1 MFKQTCF
8 HRLAHAAIR
17 LTECCSAIDHRTTF
31 TLLLL
36 TIVCVASPTNERI
49 AAQPPASPQSSADQ
63 PIERELFV
71 PFEDLSVLLGGETR
85 RVFMTREEYA
95 QLLSQAKR
103 APEEALPQETAILS
117 AEYDGTIEDG
127 RASLSGKLH
136 IEIFG
141 SGLQAVPL
149 GLSGVGIRS
158 AQLDGQPAALVESGG
173 SVLLAVEG
181 RGKHTLALDMVLP
194 LATAAAE
201 QSLSW
206 QVPVPPATT
215 FHLTVQGD
223 VEMKSGAAIISRRVD
238 SDAGVTHFE
247 LLPTNAQ
254 MNLVMSLNNRRLRAE
269 TTVLARGVLV
279 DELTNGY
286 ERLHA
291 SLSMNILHGA
301 SDEFSIAIPDGF
313 EITQV
318 ATPLLAR
325 WSIEEG
331 NDEQDEDEDKDE
343 GKNANG
349 KVLKIQL
356 RQLTTQRVVIQVR
369 ADRTQPRLEGWQMP
383 KLVPLGVAGFAGV
396 VGVLLEDQ
404 LTSGAIETRGL
415 IPIDNQVLTAA
426 LPESVLA
433 AEAGMPRVRP
443 LVTYYAAQ
451 ANFELATDFA
461 RQPAELYAT
470 TNLLL
475 TLSDRGLEMDGGF
488 ALLPEKEKL
497 FSFEFRVPAG
507 WSVDT
512 VRTADGAA
520 LAFERYSSDDGARV
534 RVQLPTGL
542 APRATFNVLFHATY
556 TPTDWLGD
564 WTEQTVA
571 LPAFAIRQEEG
582 VHESG
587 AVAVRALDDLRARP
601 LSTSGLIVLTESEKS
616 KYGFGDVAASLAWR
630 YTEEP
635 WRGELSVTRTAPR
648 ITGRALS
655 FFRFSPEALTA
666 HFELSYSVE
675 QARAQ
680 RVSFSLPENTPAE
693 IAIRGL
699 GDTLVKESSSRIV
712 DGRRHWDVQLA
723 EKKTGRIR
731 LAIDFTQPLADA
743 PLKAYPLPQIR
754 TENVAYQSGLIAVEG
769 APELDVTVVEH
780 PRSVDMGEL
789 VDAEYQAG
797 KRLLGV
803 FSYVGSAD
811 QTTVDVVRRLI
822 HALPTT
828 IVQRAELV
836 TLVGASGIGQTAARF
851 ALRTKALYI
860 EVRLPAEATLWSAM
874 VDGQPAL
881 PQRQG
886 EQTIIALPT
895 APADQSR
902 DLQIVYE
909 QPIDPLMLRG
919 QVDLVGPT
927 LWQRLER
934 DAASEPVPMADLK
947 WELVLP
953 EGYRLAHVGGTVT
966 ETDAAPRFRWQ
977 EWLDWFVKLGGGRRG
992 TAVQGY
998 KSTAHFQPLP
1008 RGGAEA
1014 TVEGLQTAPSLGAA
1028 PFDAE
1033 SDQAPPSG
1041 APMFDQ
1047 FGAMAAAPPVNQP
1060 AADQP
1065 AANQPAFRQPLPSA
1079 QQPGRL
1085 GQTRGAEGRAKSTW
1099 ALAGMR
1105 SLAIDLSGAKFGQH
1119 VAFTSLGV
1127 DPVLRATLVD
1137 QRRWQWLGLACGLI
1151 VFALG
1156 LWRVANKM
1164 TSQLRYAGL
1173 VTVIALL
1180 LPPLTGWQTELE
1192 PVVEAVIAAALAI
1205 LVVAIFRSLATS
1217 IVVRVSHFRQRRSAG
1232 AAQAVSTGAVL
1243 LLLAWSSHA
1252 DALRAQ
1258 EVASKP
1264 MTGPV
1269 PVSNLS
1275 ELESLVQAL
1284 RAPGQVAI
1292 PRDAIVVPYD
1302 PAALDGFT
1310 RAEKLLVPYDRYV
1323 ELWNAAHPERQL
1335 APKPPVTAYAWSGA
1349 QYRAMLEGDNSLR
1362 LVGSLTIHVY
1372 ADGDVSV
1379 PLAIGGG
1386 VLESASVDGQPA
1398 RLQVV
1403 QPQAPAQAAGGAAPQ
1418 QAAQQQQRLATAT
1431 AAQPAETLF
1440 MLHLEGKGRKELA
1453 IEVRLKIEKR
1463 GGWRVV
1469 DGRVPAAPATGLAL
1483 TVPEAKTEVRFE
1495 SFHDRTSVETE
1506 KPRETIDTALPT
1518 SGRMQLQWRAKIA
1531 EAAIDQGLSVEAK
1544 AAFDVQEDGLK
1555 FAWHGTFDF
1564 RRSRR
1569 ESFTLLVPSDYT
1581 IEKVVG
1587 NNIRG
1592 WNIEPVDGGQQ
1603 LTVDLL
1609 AAVAERETLTLFMM
1623 RAYTADPDEP
1633 ATIAVPV
1640 VRVPDAMLQQGQL
1653 AVRRSSLLELRTNRS
1668 TGLSRIDTPDDSAWL
1683 TEPVDTS
1690 PLPLRPYQAF
1700 RFSQVPYTLELT
1712 AEPSTSQVR
1721 VTAQTLLKLSQ
1732 LESTL
1737 ESRLILHIAERA
1749 VHHVRISVPA
1759 NWRLDP
1765 PQLAVGYDWNV
1776 EPAEAGQ
1783 QWLDIYFARGV
1794 AGEVPIV
1801 LQGKL
1806 EQSLAAEDNGDVVP
1820 LPRIAVEDVSEQS
1833 GDVVVASD
1841 PAFDVRAEQLQGCE
1855 TGLLASAESWL
1866 AADQRS
1872 LARLL
1877 IHHTASDYSGQLR
1890 VTRRAPQVTAFS
1902 VTNVKVTDRAIE
1914 ETIYIELTIRSAGIR
1929 QVSIVVPAS
1938 LSRARVRGRL
1948 IRQQTWTQVGT
1959 ETDSP
1964 WRLVV
1969 ELQEDVMGQYSLIL
1983 EHDRLP
1989 GSGEQAVPIP
1999 TIETGTT
2006 EHRFITLEN
2015 SGRDEL
2021 LVGERSGVEPLQR
2034 SQAQWRFLNELLGG
2048 KATEAFV
2055 VRQSDEAPRLSF
2067 KTRSRAAVE
2076 TVGARI
2082 GIAQTLLVVD
2092 ENGAYRAVQEYRV
2105 ENRTEQYLEIELPAG
2120 AKLWTVMVAGEPV
2133 KPMASLLTSAA
2144 ANQTGASQASVR
2156 QTGVGERL
2164 RIPLVKTAAGDLDY
2178 AVTLKYGGVME
2189 KPGAMRVVRFPLV
2202 KTVNINVELSQ
2213 VRLRLPESERWF
2225 NFGGSMG
2232 RVFKPEEFEAGW
2244 LSFRTRQLNE
2254 LTELL
2259 SQTTDSDFSKARA
2272 TSNLKQ
2278 LGQEIEAYR
2287 SRSDVAQTQSKEL
2300 REQLASNSAA
2310 WADAQKQLQAP
2321 ETPLNG
2327 AMVQPTNREL
2337 LNQRFE
2343 QQDNARSYNVASEK
2357 GANFQQAATQAGQQ
2371 AAQQPSTGQQQ
2382 AVSAGEFDAKWLA
2395 GNALKSNLPPQQ
2407 GGESLGIDKR
2417 LLDRVL
2423 PADAERKESGAAV
2436 QGQAAAKPAAPKLA
2450 APSSAGEKKQA
2461 EPSRAVDE
2469 DRAGMVYRYQQQ
2481 LEQQAPQGPSGM
2493 PRGYSQSEMALGV
2506 PGAQARDRGMMGGG
2520 SMSGLSMGGG
2530 SMGGGVFGGEMP
2542 ARGERAAAGS
2552 DMDTGGYGE
2561 NAAMLGARPGGPGE
2575 AAMPSRGNQAAAAAP
2590 AGYLTSLDVELPARG
2605 HEYLFTTPRGET
2617 EITAQSISQESL
2629 SRLSVI
2635 GIIVAAA
2642 LVVWL
2647 LARLYIRTRHYR
2659 IVRIASAAALVVLG
2673 VALLVTGTTPLYAL
2687 IALVAAVAI
2696 AMQAVSR

>member
-1 MFKQTCF
+1 M
-8 HRLAHAAIR
+8 
-17 LTECCSAIDHRTTF
+17 
-31 TLLLL
+31 
-36 TIVCVASPTNERI
+36 
-49 AAQPPASPQSSADQ
+49 
-63 PIERELFV
+63 
-71 PFEDLSVLLGGETR
+71 
-85 RVFMTREEYA
+85 
-95 QLLSQAKR
+95 
-103 APEEALPQETAILS
+103 
-117 AEYDGTIEDG
+117 
-127 RASLSGKLH
+127 
-136 IEIFG
+136 
-141 SGLQAVPL
+141 
-149 GLSGVGIRS
+149 
-158 AQLDGQPAALVESGG
+158 
-173 SVLLAVEG
+173 
-181 RGKHTLALDMVLP
+181 
-194 LATAAAE
+194 
-201 QSLSW
+201 
-206 QVPVPPATT
+206 
-215 FHLTVQGD
+215 
-223 VEMKSGAAIISRRVD
+223 
-238 SDAGVTHFE
+238 
-247 LLPTNAQ
+247 
-254 MNLVMSLNNRRLRAE
+254 
-269 TTVLARGVLV
+269 
-279 DELTNGY
+279 
-286 ERLHA
+286 
-291 SLSMNILHGA
+291 
-301 SDEFSIAIPDGF
+301 
-313 EITQV
+313 
-318 ATPLLAR
+318 
-325 WSIEEG
+325 
-331 NDEQDEDEDKDE
+331 
-343 GKNANG
+343 
-349 KVLKIQL
+349 
-356 RQLTTQRVVIQVR
+356 
-369 ADRTQPRLEGWQMP
+369 
-383 KLVPLGVAGFAGV
+383 
-396 VGVLLEDQ
+396 
-404 LTSGAIETRGL
+404 
-415 IPIDNQVLTAA
+415 
-426 LPESVLA
+426 
-433 AEAGMPRVRP
+433 
-443 LVTYYAAQ
+443 
-451 ANFELATDFA
+451 
-461 RQPAELYAT
+461 
-470 TNLLL
+470 
-475 TLSDRGLEMDGGF
+475 
-488 ALLPEKEKL
+488 
-497 FSFEFRVPAG
+497 
-507 WSVDT
+507 
-512 VRTADGAA
+512 
-520 LAFERYSSDDGARV
+520 
-534 RVQLPTGL
+534 
-542 APRATFNVLFHATY
+542 
-556 TPTDWLGD
+556 
-564 WTEQTVA
+564 
-571 LPAFAIRQEEG
+571 
-582 VHESG
+582 HESG
-587 AVAVRALDDLRARP
+587 AIAVRAHDDLRARP

-635 WRGELSVTRTAPR
+635 WQGELSVTRTAPR

-666 HFELSYSVE
+666 HFELSYAVE

-731 LAIDFTQPLADA
+731 LAIDFAQPLADA
-743 PLKAYPLPQIR
+743 PLKTYPLPQMR

-789 VDAEYQAG
+789 VDAEYQVG

-803 FSYVGSAD
+803 FSFVGTAD
-811 QTTVDVVRRLI
+811 QTTVDVVRRSI

-860 EVRLPAEATLWSAM
+860 EIRLPAEATLWSAM

-909 QPIDPLMLRG
+909 QPIDSLMLRG

-947 WELVLP
+947 WDLVLP

-977 EWLDWFVKLGGGRRG
+977 QWLDWFVKLGGGRRI
-992 TAVQGY
+992 TAAQRY
-998 KSTAHFQPLP
+998 KSTTYFPQPQA
-1008 RGGAEA
+1008 GSEA
-1014 TVEGLQTAPSLGAA
+1014 TFEGLQTAPSPGAA
-1028 PFDAE
+1028 PFDAK
-1033 SDQAPPSG
+1033 SDQAAPAAG
-1041 APMFDQ
+1041 TPMFDQ

-1065 AANQPAFRQPLPSA
+1065 VANQPAFRQPPPSA
-1079 QQPGRL
+1079 QQAGRVGQL
-1085 GQTRGAEGRAKSTW
+1085 GAAESRAKSTW

-1105 SLAIDLSGAKFGQH
+1105 SLAIDLASAKFGQH
-1119 VAFTSLGV
+1119 ISFTSLGV
-1127 DPVLRATLVD
+1127 DPILRATLVD

-1151 VFALG
+1151 VFVLG

-1173 VTVIALL
+1173 VTGIALL

-1192 PVVEAVIAAALAI
+1192 PVVESVIAAALAI
-1205 LVVAIFRSLATS
+1205 LVVAIFRSLATA
-1217 IVVRVSHFRQRRSAG
+1217 IVVRMSHIRKRRSVG
-1232 AAQAVSTGAVL
+1232 AAQAVSAGGVVL
-1243 LLLAWSSHA
+1243 FLCAWSSHA
-1252 DALRAQ
+1252 QVLRAQ
-1258 EVASKP
+1258 EAASQP
-1264 MTGPV
+1264 MAGPV
-1269 PVSNLS
+1269 TVSNLA

-1302 PAALDGFT
+1302 PAALDGLA

-1335 APKPPVTAYAWSGA
+1335 APQPPVTAYAWSNA
-1349 QYRAMLEGDNSLR
+1349 QYRAVLEGDSSLR
-1362 LVGSLTIHVY
+1362 LVGSLTLHVF

-1386 VLESASVDGQPA
+1386 VLESATVDGQPA

-1403 QPQAPAQAAGGAAPQ
+1403 QPQAAAQAPGAAAPQ
-1418 QAAQQQQRLATAT
+1418 QAAQQPVP
-1431 AAQPAETLF
+1431 AAAPQPAETLF

-1463 GGWRVV
+1463 GGWRVI

-1483 TVPEAKTEVRFE
+1483 TVPEAKTEVRFHN
-1495 SFHDRTSVETE
+1495 FPDRTSVETE
-1506 KPRETIDTALPT
+1506 KPRETIDTALPV

-1531 EAAIDQGLSVEAK
+1531 EAAIDQGLSVDAK
-1544 AAFDVQEDGLK
+1544 AVFDVQEDGLK

-1569 ESFTLLVPSDYT
+1569 ESFTLLVPSEYT

-1609 AAVAERETLTLFMM
+1609 ATVAERETLTLFMM
-1623 RAYTADPDEP
+1623 RAYTAEPDEP

-1806 EQSLAAEDNGDVVP
+1806 EQSLTAADDGDVVP
-1820 LPRIAVEDVSEQS
+1820 LTRIAVEDVAEQS
-1833 GDVVVASD
+1833 GDIVVASD

-1855 TGLLASAESWL
+1855 TGLLGSAESWL

-1890 VTRRAPQVTAFS
+1890 ITRRAPQVTAFS

-1948 IRQQTWTQVGT
+1948 IRQQNWSQVGT

-2067 KTRSRAAVE
+2067 RTRSRAAVE

-2082 GIAQTLLVVD
+2082 GIAQTLMVVD

-2105 ENRTEQYLEIELPAG
+2105 ENRTEQYLEIELPEG

-2133 KPMASLLTSAA
+2133 KPMASLTTSAA
-2144 ANQTGASQASVR
+2144 AGRAPASQAPPSQTSVGQTGA
-2156 QTGVGERL
+2156 GERL

-2178 AVTLKYGGVME
+2178 AVTLKYGGV
-2189 KPGAMRVVRFPLV
+2189 
-2202 KTVNINVELSQ
+2202 
-2213 VRLRLPESERWF
+2213 
-2225 NFGGSMG
+2225 
-2232 RVFKPEEFEAGW
+2232 
-2244 LSFRTRQLNE
+2244 
-2254 LTELL
+2254 
-2259 SQTTDSDFSKARA
+2259 
-2272 TSNLKQ
+2272 
-2278 LGQEIEAYR
+2278 
-2287 SRSDVAQTQSKEL
+2287 
-2300 REQLASNSAA
+2300 
-2310 WADAQKQLQAP
+2310 
-2321 ETPLNG
+2321 
-2327 AMVQPTNREL
+2327 
-2337 LNQRFE
+2337 
-2343 QQDNARSYNVASEK
+2343 
-2357 GANFQQAATQAGQQ
+2357 
-2371 AAQQPSTGQQQ
+2371 
-2382 AVSAGEFDAKWLA
+2382 
-2395 GNALKSNLPPQQ
+2395 
-2407 GGESLGIDKR
+2407 
-2417 LLDRVL
+2417 
-2423 PADAERKESGAAV
+2423 
-2436 QGQAAAKPAAPKLA
+2436 
-2450 APSSAGEKKQA
+2450 
-2461 EPSRAVDE
+2461 
-2469 DRAGMVYRYQQQ
+2469 
-2481 LEQQAPQGPSGM
+2481 
-2493 PRGYSQSEMALGV
+2493 
-2506 PGAQARDRGMMGGG
+2506 
-2520 SMSGLSMGGG
+2520 
-2530 SMGGGVFGGEMP
+2530 
-2542 ARGERAAAGS
+2542 
-2552 DMDTGGYGE
+2552 
-2561 NAAMLGARPGGPGE
+2561 
-2575 AAMPSRGNQAAAAAP
+2575 
-2590 AGYLTSLDVELPARG
+2590 
-2605 HEYLFTTPRGET
+2605 
-2617 EITAQSISQESL
+2617 
-2629 SRLSVI
+2629 
-2635 GIIVAAA
+2635 
-2642 LVVWL
+2642 
-2647 LARLYIRTRHYR
+2647 
-2659 IVRIASAAALVVLG
+2659 
-2673 VALLVTGTTPLYAL
+2673 
-2687 IALVAAVAI
+2687 
-2696 AMQAVSR
+2696 